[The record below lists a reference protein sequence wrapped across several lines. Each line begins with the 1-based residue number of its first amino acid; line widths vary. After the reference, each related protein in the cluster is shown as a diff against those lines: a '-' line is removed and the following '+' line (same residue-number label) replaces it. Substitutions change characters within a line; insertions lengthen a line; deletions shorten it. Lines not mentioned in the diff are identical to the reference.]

1 MDFSKLLKRFMN
13 RTGMTEYGI
22 AKLCG
27 VSAPTINR
35 WMNEKYLPK
44 LETVEK
50 MCTAAGVSLS
60 EFFEEDQEI
69 TLVKPNN
76 PSGEGYDA
84 AITKTKVHLS
94 PELAEAFLRA
104 SEDQADRRKRL
115 HDEIDRLLDIY
126 ESKDFGK

>member
-35 WMNEKYLPK
+35 WMNDKYLPK

-50 MCTAAGVSLS
+50 MCSAAGVSLS
-60 EFFEEDQEI
+60 EFFEEERQ
-69 TLVKPNN
+69 TKFVKSDDP
-76 PSGEGYDA
+76 GADGYIA
-84 AITKTKVHLS
+84 AITS
-94 PELAEAFLRA
+94 PEGIINSEIAEAFSHA
-104 SEDQADRRKRL
+104 AKDKENRRKRL
-115 HDEIDRLLDIY
+115 HEEIDRLMDEF
-126 ESKDFGK
+126 ESKQSLD